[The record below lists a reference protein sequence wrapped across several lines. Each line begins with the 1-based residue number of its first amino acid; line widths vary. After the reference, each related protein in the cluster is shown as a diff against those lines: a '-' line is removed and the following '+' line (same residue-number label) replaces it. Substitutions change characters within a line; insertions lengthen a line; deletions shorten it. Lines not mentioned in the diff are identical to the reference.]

1 MTGGGRR
8 AGRRRRVVRSRWA
21 GNGTETVTV
30 PAHGARRDVVA
41 RVALAVVALGAACGD
56 GGSDAE
62 RESAGA
68 TTTTSVATTAAPSG
82 EPSASAPPTSARG
95 VAPSG
100 STTTAATTTSTTAR
114 PAAPAGAAFTPPGS
128 YRYATTGQFTS
139 SLTGSQPRN
148 GTATLTVDPPSGA
161 DQRSVRRAFGRTT
174 EQVLRL
180 EAGGAYLVSL
190 HLTDTGVDKEV
201 RPTPPAL
208 ALPADAAPGRT
219 WAWRA
224 TSTDG
229 LTTVDS
235 AFRAVRTE
243 DVVVGG
249 KGVPALVVE
258 VVLTFTGDVVS
269 TSRQT
274 VWVSGRDRLIVRQDE
289 STDGRLGIVTFSST
303 SSDTLVSLTP
313 D

>member
-8 AGRRRRVVRSRWA
+8 AGGAVASGRGA
-21 GNGTETVTV
+21 ENGTETVTV
-30 PAHGARRDVVA
+30 PAHGARPGLAA
-41 RVALAVVALGAACGD
+41 RAALAVLVLGGACGD

-68 TTTTSVATTAAPSG
+68 TTTM
-82 EPSASAPPTSARG
+82 SAVTI
-95 VAPSG
+95 
-100 STTTAATTTSTTAR
+100 TTTAR
-114 PAAPAGAAFTPPGS
+114 QAAPAGAAFTPPGT

-139 SLTGSQPRN
+139 SLTGPQPRN
-148 GTATLTVDPPSGA
+148 GTATLTVEPPLGA

-174 EQVLRL
+174 EQVVRL

-208 ALPADAAPGRT
+208 ALPADVAPGRT

-229 LTTVDS
+229 RTTVDS

-243 DVVVGG
+243 DVAVGG
-249 KGVPALVVE
+249 KRVPALVVE
-258 VVLTFTGDVVS
+258 VVLTFSGDVVS

-274 VWVSGRDRLIVRQDE
+274 VWLSGRDRLIVRQDE
-289 STDGRLGIVTFSST
+289 STDGRFGLVTFSST
-303 SSDTLVSLTP
+303 SSGTLVSLTP